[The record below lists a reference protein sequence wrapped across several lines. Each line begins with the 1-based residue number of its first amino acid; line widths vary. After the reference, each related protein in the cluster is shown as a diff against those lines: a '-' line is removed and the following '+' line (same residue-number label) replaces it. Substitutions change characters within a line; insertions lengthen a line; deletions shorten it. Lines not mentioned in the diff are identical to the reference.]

1 MSNLLMLLGLVL
13 GLALGLTASG
23 TGSPT
28 LLAIAEGVEPLGQ
41 IFIRAL
47 QMVVI
52 PMVMALVFAAV
63 ARLGDLRSLG
73 RIGGRA
79 LAFIWTTTFISI
91 VMGMGLMGL
100 ALKWFPPEGIPA
112 PTGVQ
117 VPVAPGVV
125 EFLVNLVP
133 SNPFAAASSGA
144 LLPLL
149 VFTVLF
155 GAAAGRLEGVGKDRL
170 ITLAEAV
177 SGACVQLVLWV
188 LVVAPLG
195 IFGLAAPATARMGLG
210 LLWSLGVFVATVIIA
225 LFLFMALIYLP
236 AVRYFGGVT
245 AGRFIRVSMPSYTMG
260 FTTTSGMP
268 TLPLMLR
275 DTPDLGVSDRVTQ
288 LIIPMAVPLDRAG
301 SALFQG
307 AAVVFIAALYGVDVP
322 SAAWIGGGI
331 ATFFAAATIAPI
343 PSASI
348 MTLAPALT
356 AVGAPLD
363 GLGLL
368 LAIDRVPDM
377 FRSGTN
383 MAGHMAAAVVAEGQ
397 ARSPAPVADASEPS

>member
-1 MSNLLMLLGLVL
+1 
-13 GLALGLTASG
+13 
-23 TGSPT
+23 
-28 LLAIAEGVEPLGQ
+28 
-41 IFIRAL
+41 
-47 QMVVI
+47 
-52 PMVMALVFAAV
+52 
-63 ARLGDLRSLG
+63 
-73 RIGGRA
+73 
-79 LAFIWTTTFISI
+79 
-91 VMGMGLMGL
+91 
-100 ALKWFPPEGIPA
+100 
-112 PTGVQ
+112 
-117 VPVAPGVV
+117 
-125 EFLVNLVP
+125 
-133 SNPFAAASSGA
+133 
-144 LLPLL
+144 
-149 VFTVLF
+149 
-155 GAAAGRLEGVGKDRL
+155 
-170 ITLAEAV
+170 
-177 SGACVQLVLWV
+177 
-188 LVVAPLG
+188 
-195 IFGLAAPATARMGLG
+195 
-210 LLWSLGVFVATVIIA
+210 
-225 LFLFMALIYLP
+225 
-236 AVRYFGGVT
+236 
-245 AGRFIRVSMPSYTMG
+245 MPSYTMG